1 MFLLEKIDES
11 KANLGQLVSDNLP
24 NKTTF
29 KFSITLAVKYISHC
43 DFFFY
48 VLSTRLTPI
57 QPEGKKILLCTCC
70 TYITLHRNP
79 QALPSHA
86 VLQFSLYWHRE
97 KFAVGGQRHWSWDAC
112 VRTTRLARS
121 SNPAVDIAAL
131 RPYRVPTRRDGTPL
145 SPYVKI
151 TNWLTPKQSVR
162 IWRKVYTA
170 H

>member
-29 KFSITLAVKYISHC
+29 KFSITLAVKYISQY
-43 DFFFY
+43 DFFLCFVHEINSDSAGTNKNCY
-48 VLSTRLTPI
+48 VHVVLV
-57 QPEGKKILLCTCC
+57 
-70 TYITLHRNP
+70 ITLHRNP
-79 QALPSHA
+79 QALPSLA

-131 RPYRVPTRRDGTPL
+131 RTYRVPTRRDGTPL

-151 TNWLTPKQSVR
+151 TNWLTPKQFVR